1 MTDAQLVTLERCP
14 PFIHIRINRPE
25 CRNAVNRPTA
35 EALADAFRQFE
46 QDDELAVAILSGTGE
61 HFCAGADLQAVASG
75 ETDKMNRLETDGDGP
90 MGPSRMQLSKP
101 VIAAVSGYCV
111 AGGLELAL
119 WCDLRIADDSAVF
132 GVFCRRFGVPLI
144 DGGTVRLP
152 RLIGMSRA
160 LDMILTGRPVAADE
174 ALQFGLANRVVPKA
188 SLIETAEAMARQ
200 IAAFPQQCLRNDR
213 ASVWQQWQYDES
225 GALAN
230 EFRLGLQTLA
240 SGETVSGAGRF
251 RSGEGRHGQFDDT
264 P

>member
-1 MTDAQLVTLERCP
+1 MTGNALVLVERAP
-14 PFIHIRINRPE
+14 PLVHIRINRPA

-35 EALADAFRQFE
+35 DALADAFRAFE
-46 QDDELAVAILSGTGE
+46 QDDALAVAILSGCGD
-61 HFCAGADLQAVASG
+61 HFCAGADLAAVASG
-75 ETDKMNRLETDGDGP
+75 EPDAMNRLERDGDGP

-160 LDMILTGRPVAADE
+160 LDMILTGRPVDAQE
-174 ALQFGLANRVVPKA
+174 ALQFGLANRVVA
-188 SLIETAEAMARQ
+188 RDALMDTAEALARQ
-200 IAAFPQQCLRNDR
+200 LAAFPQQCLRNDR
-213 ASVWQQWQYDES
+213 ASAYQQWQYDEAD
-225 GALAN
+225 ALAN
-230 EFRLGLQTLA
+230 EFRLGLVTLA
-240 SGETVSGAGRF
+240 TGETVHGASRF
-251 RSGEGRHGQFDDT
+251 RDGKGRHGDFGGDG
-264 P
+264 